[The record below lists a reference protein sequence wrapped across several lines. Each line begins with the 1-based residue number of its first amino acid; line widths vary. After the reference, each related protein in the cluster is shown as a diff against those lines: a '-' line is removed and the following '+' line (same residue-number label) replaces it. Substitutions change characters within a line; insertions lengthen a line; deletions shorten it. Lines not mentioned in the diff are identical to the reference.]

1 MNYEKE
7 LRVKLLNYLGV
18 ALLYDYKNI
27 LKETLLQSSKDF
39 NR

>member
-7 LRVKLLNYLGV
+7 LGIKLLNYLDV

-27 LKETLLQSSKDF
+27 LQETLLQSSKDF
-39 NR
+39 NS

>member
-27 LKETLLQSSKDF
+27 LQEMLLPSSKDF
-39 NR
+39 NS